1 MTAALPFAS
10 AMKALPK
17 RQFKN
22 LDRSDEDKMKSCA
35 ICKEDYGETDEVA
48 ELKCDKR
55 HFFHTHCI

>member
-1 MTAALPFAS
+1 
-10 AMKALPK
+10 MKALPK